1 MDVPVFRAAPLD
13 LLDLRHV
20 LRVKRYTKNIST
32 IIARRA
38 ANPKVYGRNKYC
50 YPDRI
55 EAEGHDQL
63 LPWQRHVP
71 ALVIGERALSTDH
84 RTPQLSGVRLR
95 QPPLSADSAIRHRV
109 LNPRFPLLKLQ
120 DVFDEAVGELS
131 YRGSL

>member
-1 MDVPVFRAAPLD
+1 ML
-13 LLDLRHV
+13 
-20 LRVKRYTKNIST
+20 T
-32 IIARRA
+32 IIPRRA

-63 LPWQRHVP
+63 PTCASPSNRRKGIVNRP
-71 ALVIGERALSTDH
+71 PS
-84 RTPQLSGVRLR
+84 PQLSGVRLR
-95 QPPLSADSAIRHRV
+95 QPPLSVDSAIRRRV